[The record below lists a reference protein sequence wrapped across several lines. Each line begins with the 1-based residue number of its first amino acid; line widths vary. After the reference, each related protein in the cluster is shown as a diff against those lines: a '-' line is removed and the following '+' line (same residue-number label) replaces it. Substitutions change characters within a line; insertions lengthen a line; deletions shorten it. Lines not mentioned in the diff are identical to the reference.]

1 MNQILRNKNVVRTP
15 IPAITR
21 LEICLRY
28 LASGD
33 IMPSLSFAFRIGIS
47 TVSKIVPETCQ
58 AIWNSLKEIISSECT
73 EEI

>member
-1 MNQILRNKNVVRTP
+1 MLLELQYQLFDSI
-15 IPAITR
+15 
-21 LEICLRY
+21 EICLRY

-58 AIWNSLKEIISSECT
+58 AIWNSLKEIISP
-73 EEI
+73 EEQYRRNIDRKN